1 MPPMHTYI
9 HVHTPSQPKP
19 APPPHHLPKTHP
31 DSPQLQPTATR
42 PSSVSVHGRR
52 HVGLLT
58 LGNHGDGGADAE
70 SPFSVGRASVGRSP
84 RDDVTECGLLGQ
96 TEREG
101 NRERRKR
108 EPKERN
114 RVHSGLWYIRLSVTL
129 YITGPGSLIQ
139 SEHPVYTALCLY
151 YRCSPMGNWL
161 LLSLEKLA
169 LFYFTGVFLAIFV
182 SRAVLFLVCV
192 LYMYTCR

>member
-1 MPPMHTYI
+1 MGIHPIIHAAYAYI

-19 APPPHHLPKTHP
+19 KPPPRHLPKTHP
-31 DSPQLQPTATR
+31 DSPQLRPTATR

-96 TEREG
+96 TERGEQG
-101 NRERRKR
+101 E
-108 EPKERN
+108 EKERVGAQGEEQSAL
-114 RVHSGLWYIRLSVTL
+114 RTLVHTSICHTV
-129 YITGPGSLIQ
+129 
-139 SEHPVYTALCLY
+139 Y
-151 YRCSPMGNWL
+151 YRTRVTNT
-161 LLSLEKLA
+161 E
-169 LFYFTGVFLAIFV
+169 
-182 SRAVLFLVCV
+182 RAPSI
-192 LYMYTCR
+192 YTPL